1 MNTLIIL
8 GDFLLGVGVLLA
20 GLAALYYAYVNGS
33 HEKWQGDITNIT
45 LREDLE

>member
-20 GLAALYYAYVNGS
+20 GLAALYYAFAKGS
-33 HEKWQGDITNIT
+33 HKE
-45 LREDLE
+45 